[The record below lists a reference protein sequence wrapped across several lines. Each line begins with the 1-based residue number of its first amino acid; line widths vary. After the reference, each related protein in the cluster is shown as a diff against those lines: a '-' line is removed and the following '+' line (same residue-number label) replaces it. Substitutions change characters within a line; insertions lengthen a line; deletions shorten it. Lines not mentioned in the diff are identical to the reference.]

1 MLSIVHPPA
10 LFFCGLDYTVIK
22 SFSSILKSVDPFVSQ
37 KEESYRAVLAQ
48 VTSLAHFL
56 LELLRKPHKETR
68 LEFEHL
74 LLVSV
79 PSLPT
84 LLMVCIS
91 MFGSSAC
98 GGTGLTCP

>member
-1 MLSIVHPPA
+1 MV
-10 LFFCGLDYTVIK
+10 GLDHSVITF
-22 SFSSILKSVDPFVSQ
+22 FSSILKGVDPFASQ
-37 KEESYRAVLAQ
+37 KENSYRAVLPQ

-56 LELLRKPHKETR
+56 VELLHKPHKDTR

-79 PSLPT
+79 PLLPT
-84 LLMVCIS
+84 FLVYIPML
-91 MFGSSAC
+91 GSSAC